1 MTDPLAGVWQR
12 WIANRPYIP
21 LAADEVFRSFQL
33 AHGGEFMKR
42 WMVVVLV
49 TMCMALGGAPRIF
62 AQGAAKKIKAYNK
75 KAAQDYLKLGLIQAG
90 EGRDAE
96 AAKAFRQALAIMP
109 NWAEAH
115 SLLGSALARV
125 GNYREAE
132 AELRK
137 AVQLKPDYAEGWNFL
152 GEFLQARGKTQEAQD
167 AFRKARQYAR

>member
-1 MTDPLAGVWQR
+1 
-12 WIANRPYIP
+12 
-21 LAADEVFRSFQL
+21 
-33 AHGGEFMKR
+33 MKR
-42 WMVVVLV
+42 WLVVVLV
-49 TMCMALGGAPRIF
+49 TIGLGLGGATQMC
-62 AQGAAKKIKAYNK
+62 AQGVAKEVKSFNE

-96 AAKAFRQALAIMP
+96 AAKAFRQALAIKP

-115 SLLGSALARV
+115 SLLGSALARA

-132 AELRK
+132 DELRK

-152 GEFLQARGKTQEAQD
+152 GEFLQARGKTQEAQE